1 VKKMKEDI
9 VRLNNKINLLKK
21 IGEIKTSI
29 PITTSV
35 LLMLSLI
42 VGLSGDSLF
51 LLEQLSIIQIVV
63 TFLFVLL
70 GSFFIGLIF
79 MVIVFKLEA
88 LKKARKKFKEL

>member
-1 VKKMKEDI
+1 MKEDI

-29 PITTSV
+29 AITTSV

-42 VGLSGDSLF
+42 VDLSRDSLF
-51 LLEQLSIIQIVV
+51 LLEQLSISQIVV

-70 GSFFIGLIF
+70 GSFFIGLNFMAIF
-79 MVIVFKLEA
+79 FELEA